1 MGSGGGDAGSGG
13 GDRARLGDPVVLI
26 LSASVKGTPEGGVL
40 VSMDRPVDQDSG
52 RSMLVGST
60 IGVRGGDEMRSARGI
75 VGVVIAVEME
85 RMKRCV
91 FCEGFL

>member
-1 MGSGGGDAGSGG
+1 MS
-13 GDRARLGDPVVLI
+13 I
-26 LSASVKGTPEGGVL
+26 LSANVKGTPEGGVL

-52 RSMLVGST
+52 RSMLVGNT

-75 VGVVIAVEME
+75 VGVVMIVGME

-91 FCEGFL
+91 FCEGFLYLSSLLCSVVAWIDKGFFL